1 MSPSNAQARRSQAGF
16 SLLEVMI
23 GAVLMPIVF
32 MGVAAAVDSSEGVR
46 SEIREASFGI
56 HKLRT
61 CLRRISDELRVSS
74 VAAEDTNDN
83 GILDG
88 DEDWNG
94 NGRLESDWSVAGNSI
109 TFNRLQFDGTYSL
122 PITYRLVDD
131 DMLVRDQMMPDGTTE
146 SAILARG
153 VASFSAIAMGTKI
166 VVSMSVTHEEKSRSS
181 TITIIQ
187 RN

>member
-1 MSPSNAQARRSQAGF
+1 MNPSKAQAHRSQAGF

-23 GAVLMPIVF
+23 GAVLMPIIF
-32 MGVAAAVDSSEGVR
+32 MGVAAAVHSSEGVR
-46 SEIREASFGI
+46 EDIRDASFGV

-61 CLRRISDELRVSS
+61 CLRRIADELRVSS
-74 VAAEDTNDN
+74 VLGEDTNDN
-83 GILDG
+83 GILDA

-94 NGRLESDWSVAGNSI
+94 NGRLESDWSATGDSI

-131 DMLVRDQMMPDGTTE
+131 EMLVRDQLMPDLTTE

-153 VASFSAIAMGTKI
+153 VSSFSAIATGTKL
-166 VVSMSVTHEEKSRSS
+166 VVSMSVTSGETSRTS